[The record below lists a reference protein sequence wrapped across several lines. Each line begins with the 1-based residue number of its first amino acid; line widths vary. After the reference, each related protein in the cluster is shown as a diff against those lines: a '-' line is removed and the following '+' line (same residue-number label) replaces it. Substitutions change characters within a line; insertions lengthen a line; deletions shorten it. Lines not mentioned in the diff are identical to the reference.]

1 MSQDMSNEDVLDRLA
16 ATIKARRKS
25 KPEESYTRRL
35 IDSAPIKPAKK
46 LGEEA
51 VETAIAA
58 IAQDDD
64 ALIGEAAD
72 LLYHLLVVL
81 ECRGVGIDEVLRE
94 LERRMG
100 ESGIE
105 EKKRRASR

>member
-1 MSQDMSNEDVLDRLA
+1 MSQDMGKEDVLNRLA

-25 KPEESYTRRL
+25 RPEESYTRRL

-58 IAQDDD
+58 IAQDDE

-81 ECRGVGIDEVLRE
+81 ECRGVGIDEVLHE
-94 LERRMG
+94 LEQRMA